1 MRMHRVQVWLGAAVA
16 AVAWL
21 TSTSVLAQA
30 WPAKPVRIIVPFGPG
45 GGTDIQARVLSAVF
59 HEHTG
64 QTFIVEN
71 RAGASGLIGAEI
83 AAGSPPD
90 GYTILFST
98 ATLTINTTLYGARM
112 KIDPQK
118 DLTPISW
125 LTSTPLVLVAHPS
138 VPAKSV
144 KELVAL
150 AKRQPAFLNSGVN
163 VPGSTSHLSAE
174 MLKQVAGIEAI
185 IVPYKGGGPAITAL
199 MSGEI
204 DYLFATGPV
213 ASAARKSGR
222 VRALAVTTAKKAS
235 AFPDLPTMNTF
246 YPGFESDNWY
256 AMWFPAGTPAEIVAR
271 MNGLILKSMQNGKV
285 REFMLRE
292 GLDPVGSTPQ
302 ELGAQI
308 KREIVKY
315 AEVIRKGNIKLQ

>member
-1 MRMHRVQVWLGAAVA
+1 MTKNVTLCSLAVALFAAVLVPDL
-16 AVAWL
+16 AV
-21 TSTSVLAQA
+21 AQA
-30 WPAKPVRIIVPFGPG
+30 WPSKPVRIIVPFGPG
-45 GGTDIQARVLSAVF
+45 GGTDIQARVLTTVF
-59 HEHTG
+59 HENTG

-98 ATLTINTTLYGARM
+98 ATLTSNTTLYGSRM
-112 KIDPQK
+112 KTDVVK
-118 DLTPISW
+118 DLAPISW
-125 LTSTPLVLVAHPS
+125 LTSTPLVLVTHPS

-144 KELVAL
+144 KELVAV
-150 AKRQPAFLNSGVN
+150 AKSRAFFLNSGIN

-174 MLKQVAGIEAI
+174 MLKQKAGLEVIL
-185 IVPYKGGGPAITAL
+185 VPYKGGGPAITAL

-213 ASAARKSGR
+213 ASAALKTGR
-222 VRALAVTTAKKAS
+222 VKGLAVTTAKKAS

-246 YPGFESDNWY
+246 YPGFETDNWY
-256 AMWFPAGTPAEIVAR
+256 AMWFPANTPKDIVGK
-271 MNGLILKSMQNGKV
+271 MNALIVKALQNGKV
-285 REFMLRE
+285 REFMVNE
-292 GLDPVGSTPQ
+292 GLDPVGSTPE